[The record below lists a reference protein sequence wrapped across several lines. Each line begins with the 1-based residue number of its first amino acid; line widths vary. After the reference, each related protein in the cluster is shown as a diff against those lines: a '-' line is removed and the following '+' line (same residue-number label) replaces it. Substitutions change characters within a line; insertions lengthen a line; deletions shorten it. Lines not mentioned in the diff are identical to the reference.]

1 MPRRLA
7 FDSDA
12 LIYAATAGGEG
23 AQSHADALRTALL
36 SGPPF
41 THCGSV
47 LLLPEVLSKPI
58 RLGLNAESELL
69 QTYLNRLELVEISTD
84 LAVLATQLAAAYR
97 LKAPDALHLASAV
110 HAGADAFVTNNRKD
124 FRQAEILELQVLYPE
139 EVREGV

>member
-7 FDSDA
+7 FDSDV
-12 LIYAATAGGEG
+12 LIYAATA
-23 AQSHADALRTALL
+23 ADERGQPYAVTLRDALL
-36 SGPPF
+36 SGPPL

-58 RLGLNAESELL
+58 RLGLNDELDLL

-84 LAVLATQLAAAYR
+84 LALLATQLAAAYR
-97 LKAPDALHLASAV
+97 LKAPDALHLACAV

-124 FRQAEILELQVLYPE
+124 FKQAEILELQVLYPE
-139 EVREGV
+139 EVG